1 MVKDILEDGLVRRRV
16 VTKGAGLL
24 SKPSD
29 NRQEAPHGPDRDRE
43 YRDRPG
49 VHPIFKNE
57 HDVDGVDHLFDGTF
71 QHHFRMPLPPG
82 LQGFKAIGR
91 VINAAFP
98 DVRVTETDL
107 ITAGDRVVERSDVV
121 GTHLGD
127 FMGVPPTWRTVKWS
141 EIHIYRLSGGK
152 IAEHWV
158 ELAMLEIMQQIGA
171 APGGQAQG

>member
-1 MVKDILEDGLVRRRV
+1 MGQTETANTKTVREFTR
-16 VTKGAGLL
+16 
-24 SKPSD
+24 
-29 NRQEAPHGPDRDRE
+29 
-43 YRDRPG
+43 
-49 VHPIFKNE
+49 IFKNE

-127 FMGVPPTWRTVKWS
+127 FMVVPPTRRTVKWS
-141 EIHIYRLSGGK
+141 EIRLPEACHVRRRDHRNRHRS
-152 IAEHWV
+152 
-158 ELAMLEIMQQIGA
+158 A
-171 APGGQAQG
+171 A